1 MFPQPSSSAITRRSL
16 IPPFMQ
22 RLSLARRP
30 RSRPQPDETRAS
42 WRTND
47 EIPNQTQTAAR
58 ASRARRADRRSIAAA
73 HTVVALASRSRR
85 ARVARASRSRLL
97 LPDAPH
103 TATTPRDDAATTR
116 RRREIR
122 HRRPDVARRPGA
134 ATGDRRGENPD
145 RCPIPWGFGGSP
157 DRCPIPCRGSRTETE
172 SPLRKRV
179 RRHDAVGA
187 RANDRAAQGGGF
199 PSRCLAGDSDA
210 ETGERIVTLKT
221 AARASASL
229 AERTYRVCSPGIN
242 RSVSTRAVERR

>member
-22 RLSLARRP
+22 GLSLARRP

-122 HRRPDVARRPGA
+122 HRRPDVARRPG
-134 ATGDRRGENPD
+134 DRARRPA
-145 RCPIPWGFGGSP
+145 RRKS

-210 ETGERIVTLKT
+210 ETDERIVTLKT